1 MDMTNDFFSPK
12 FLIKLFCAGALT
24 FAIAILLGIQLLSMR
39 IYHEAALAPSTAFR
53 QPSAFY
59 YDKIGASPSTR
70 APSHIIPIISSLGQ
84 FFNQESAD
92 QTKHKFTVLVGHTKT
107 VKTADS
113 VIDELNLSGLPAY
126 KAPFTLESGE
136 KVFRV
141 SMGLFVSKEEA
152 KEAMKVLA
160 KRTSYEGQVVQAT
173 E

>member
-1 MDMTNDFFSPK
+1 MTSDVFSPK

-39 IYHEAALAPSTAFR
+39 IYHDIDPDPSTASR

-70 APSHIIPIISSLGQ
+70 SPSHIIPIISSLGQ
-84 FFNQESAD
+84 FFNQESFD
-92 QTKHKFTVLVGHTKT
+92 KTQQKFTVLVGHTKT
-107 VKTADS
+107 VATADS

-126 KAPFTLESGE
+126 KAPVTLKSGD

-141 SMGLFVSKEEA
+141 SMGLFVSKKEA

-160 KRTSYEGQVVQAT
+160 QRTSYEGQVVQAT
-173 E
+173 DP